1 MSAFLPSL
9 ITLPVTLRCLEDNLN
24 LDQRVTRVVLP
35 IASSMT
41 LEGTA
46 LYEAVAAIF
55 IAQIYN
61 VHLNAAEIFII
72 RYEVRKLF
80 VITVVIWRTSC
91 GY

>member
-1 MSAFLPSL
+1 MCVFLPSL
-9 ITLPVTLRCLEDNLN
+9 VTLPVTLRCLEDNLN

-61 VHLNAAEIFII
+61 VHLDAAEIFII
-72 RYEVRKLF
+72 RYKVRKSLSSLLYPGGK
-80 VITVVIWRTSC
+80 V
-91 GY
+91 